1 MSFILMLFAD
11 RSETLDLVLVPSLV
25 LSQISEA
32 KIKKQLV
39 QTIGFLLIFLV
50 SLSVQHHL

>member
-11 RSETLDLVLVPSLV
+11 RSGSLDLVLVSSLE

-32 KIKKQLV
+32 EIKEQLA
-39 QTIGFLLIFLV
+39 QTIGFLLKLLV
-50 SLSVQHHL
+50 SLGVQHHL